1 MGGSESCAY
10 LMEGGGHGA
19 WVFLCVRCVTILET
33 DCVVED
39 PNLFEEDQRD
49 TFEQGKLISPP
60 IFSV

>member
-33 DCVVED
+33 DSVVED
-39 PNLFEEDQRD
+39 SNLFEEDSHG
-49 TFEQGKLISPP
+49 TFEQGKWISPSV
-60 IFSV
+60 FSA